1 MDGAIGVDAGA
12 AGVGV
17 DAAAG
22 VEVAAG
28 VELDVAAPRE
38 SVR

>member
-1 MDGAIGVDAGA
+1 MVGVDAGA
-12 AGVGV
+12 GVVGVGFDV
-17 DAAAG
+17 VAG

>member
-1 MDGAIGVDAGA
+1 MVGVDAGA
-12 AGVGV
+12 GVVGVGV
-17 DAAAG
+17 DVVAG